1 MIAYLAD
8 SLLKYFIT
16 SIIIANADL
25 KFKKSR
31 IMKNS
36 KWTLAIISGI
46 LVLSSIASVSAQD
59 WPQWRGPDR
68 DGKVSGFTE
77 PDSWP
82 PELSMQWQETVGT
95 GDASPV
101 LVGDRLYL
109 FTRQDDKEV
118 VLSLD
123 AGSGEEVWR
132 TDYTA
137 PAVTGAAA
145 RHPGPRST
153 PAVADG
159 KIVTIGVSG
168 ILSCLNAGSGE
179 LLWRKDPFPGVVPM
193 FFTSLS
199 PVIADGMCIAH
210 LGGSGN
216 GAMIA
221 YDLDSGNELWRWDEE
236 GPDYGSP
243 VILEV
248 DGKKMIVSP
257 TEKSIVGVDLS
268 NGKLLW
274 KLPFVPQRRAYNA
287 STPIVKGNTVI
298 YTGAGRGTHA
308 VKVEKQGNDFT
319 VSEIWANADL
329 AVQYNSPVLKEDIL
343 YGYSSRGSLFCIDAR
358 TGQTAWADTVIH
370 DRSGFGAMLDVGP
383 AIMALPGSS
392 ELIFFKP
399 GKEEYTELAR
409 LKIADSP
416 TYATPLVAG
425 NGIYVKDQ
433 NTITLWKI
441 K

>member
-1 MIAYLAD
+1 MI
-8 SLLKYFIT
+8 K
-16 SIIIANADL
+16 
-25 KFKKSR
+25 R
-31 IMKNS
+31 
-36 KWTLAIISGI
+36 KWFIISMTGVI
-46 LVLSSIASVSAQD
+46 SLSCIASISAQD

-68 DGKVSGFTE
+68 DGKVSKFTA

-82 PELSMQWQETVGT
+82 SELNKQWQETVGA

-118 VLSLD
+118 ILCLNASS
-123 AGSGEEVWR
+123 GSEIWR
-132 TDYTA
+132 SDYRA
-137 PAVTGAAA
+137 PEVTGPAA

-153 PAVADG
+153 PAVSDG

-168 ILSCLNAGSGE
+168 ILSCLDASSGE

-199 PVIADGMCIAH
+199 PVIADGMCITH
-210 LGGSGN
+210 LGGPGN

-221 YDLDSGNELWRWDEE
+221 FDMDSGNEQWRWDEE

-243 VILEV
+243 VLMNLQE
-248 DGKKMIVSP
+248 KKLVVSP

-274 KLPFVPQRRAYNA
+274 KIPFPLQRRAYNA
-287 STPIVKGNTVI
+287 STPLISGNTVI
-298 YTGAGRGTHA
+298 YSGAGRGTHA
-308 VKVEKQGNDFT
+308 VKIDMQGDDFQ
-319 VSEIWANADL
+319 VNEIWDNADL
-329 AVQYNSPVLKEDIL
+329 SVQYNSPVLKDEIL
-343 YGYSSRGSLFCIDAR
+343 YGYSSTGKLFCIDAENGK
-358 TGQTAWADTVIH
+358 TSWSDTVIH
-370 DRSGFGAMLDVGP
+370 DRGGFAQMLDAGP
-383 AIMALPGSS
+383 AILALPSSS

-399 GKEEYTELAR
+399 VKEEYRELAR
-409 LKIADSP
+409 IKVADSP

-425 NGIYVKDQ
+425 NGIFVKDQ
-433 NTITLWKI
+433 NTITLWNI
-441 K
+441 E